1 MSRRKLADDRFSETG
16 TCKTISKTNR
26 NNESI
31 AETQP
36 GQQTARLKASQPILP
51 QICEYSAG
59 AEAEQRDGD
68 CQEGEVIKQH
78 DRK

>member
-1 MSRRKLADDRFSETG
+1 MQHDFQNE
-16 TCKTISKTNR
+16 R

-36 GQQTARLKASQPILP
+36 GQQTARLEASQPILP

-59 AEAEQRDGD
+59 AEAQQRDGD
-68 CQEGEVIKQH
+68 CQEREVIKQH